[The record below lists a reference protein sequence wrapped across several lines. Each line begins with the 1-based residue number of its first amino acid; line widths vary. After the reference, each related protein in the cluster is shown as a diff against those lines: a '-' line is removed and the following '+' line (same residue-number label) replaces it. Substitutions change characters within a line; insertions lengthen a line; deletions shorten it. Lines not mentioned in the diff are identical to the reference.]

1 MCIHYRFGLFLVFSA
16 LTLAPPAGAR
26 DAAPAEVLVYGA
38 TPAGIA
44 ASVSAAK
51 AGRSVL
57 LVEPTARIGG
67 LMTNGLSYSDFRSF
81 ESLTGFFLN
90 FSRRVEAD
98 YRARYGADS
107 AQMKDSFR
115 GTHGEPSV
123 NLRVFQQMLAE
134 HPRVRVVS
142 GHTLVRVELSDFV
155 LGRRRIVAAHFA
167 TADGPRRIAAAQFV
181 DTSYEGDLMA
191 AAGESYHLGRES
203 RAQYGEPL
211 AGNARGEADGQVQGY
226 NLRLIMT
233 ERDDNKLM
241 PVAPEDYRREDF
253 TGILPL
259 FASGRLTKAFS
270 SNHDGIYRAHLM
282 RLPNEKWDVNDTP
295 RAPVR
300 LSLPDINDAYPDGDA
315 PTRAR
320 IVREHFY
327 HNLGLI
333 YFLQNDAAVPA
344 AIRDDAR
351 RYGWCRDEFNETGGV
366 ATQIYIREARRL
378 VGQHIFTGN
387 DTKNAPHDA
396 RTLLRPDAIA
406 IGDYVHNC
414 HGTGRTG
421 TRYDGTHEGEFYHNV
436 PPYQIAYGTIVPQKT
451 ENLLVPVACSASHFG
466 FSALRLEAIWS
477 ALGQAAGHAAHL
489 ALERATPVQKVD
501 VQALQRRL
509 HADGS
514 AALYVSDVPPG
525 SQDFAAVQ
533 WFGLRGALH
542 GLAPA
547 GQPQPRSIGSQY
559 TEAFPGHAADLAAP
573 LTPELRAR
581 WTALLPAGTPA
592 PAAAATATRGDF
604 IRIAHAALSRQ

>member
-1 MCIHYRFGLFLVFSA
+1 MSIRYRFGLVVILAA
-16 LTLAPPAGAR
+16 LTVATLAGAR
-26 DAAPAEVLVYGA
+26 DAAPAEVLVYGG

-51 AGRSVL
+51 AGRSVV
-57 LVEPTARIGG
+57 LVEPTPRIGG

-81 ESLTGFFLN
+81 ESLTGFFLD

-107 AQMKDSFR
+107 AQVKDSFR

-134 HPRVRVVS
+134 HPRVRVVT
-142 GHTLVRVELSDFV
+142 GQALARVELSDLV

-167 TADGPRRIAAAQFV
+167 TAGGPQRIAAAQFV
-181 DTSYEGDLMA
+181 DASYEGDLMA
-191 AAGESYHLGRES
+191 AAGESYHIGRES

-211 AGNARGEADGQVQGY
+211 AGNAQGEADSQVQGY

-233 ERDDNKLM
+233 EWEDNKLM
-241 PVAPEDYRREDF
+241 PVAPEGYRREDF

-259 FASGRLTKAFS
+259 FASGRLKKVFS
-270 SNHDGIYRAHLM
+270 PDRDGIYRAHLM

-300 LSLPDINDAYPDGDA
+300 LSLPDLNDAYPDGDA
-315 PTRAR
+315 TTRTR
-320 IVREHFY
+320 IVREHRY
-327 HNLGLI
+327 QNLGLL
-333 YFLQNDAAVPA
+333 YFLQNDPAVPDG
-344 AIRDDAR
+344 IRADAR
-351 RYGWCRDEFNETGGV
+351 RYGWCKDEFVETGGI
-366 ATQIYIREARRL
+366 AEQIYIREARRL

-387 DTKNAPHDA
+387 DTKNAPGDA
-396 RTLLRPDAIA
+396 RTVLHRDAVA

-421 TRYDGTHEGEFYHNV
+421 TRFDGQHEGEFYHNV

-466 FSALRLEAIWS
+466 FSALRLEAVWC

-489 ALERATPVQKVD
+489 ALERGTPVQKVD
-501 VQALQRRL
+501 VPALQRRL
-509 HADGS
+509 HSDGS
-514 AALYVSDVPPG
+514 ATLYVSDVPPG

-533 WFGLRGALH
+533 WFGLRGAFH
-542 GLAPA
+542 GLAPD
-547 GQPQPRSIGSQY
+547 GQPQPRPIGSQY
-559 TEAFPGHAADLAAP
+559 TEAFPSHMADLAAP

-581 WTALLPAGTPA
+581 WAALLPKDIPA
-592 PAAAATATRGDF
+592 PEAATRGEWL
-604 IRIAHAALSRQ
+604 RLAYAARSPR

>member
-1 MCIHYRFGLFLVFSA
+1 MCFRYRFGLFLVFSA

-81 ESLTGFFLN
+81 ESLTGFFLD

-107 AQMKDSFR
+107 AQVKDSFR

-123 NLRVFQQMLAE
+123 NLRAFQQMLAE
-134 HPRVRVVS
+134 HPRVRVLS
-142 GHTLVRVELSDFV
+142 GHTLARVELSDFV

-167 TADGPRRIAAAQFV
+167 TADGPQRLAAAQFV

-191 AAGESYHLGRES
+191 AAGESYHIGRES

-211 AGNARGEADGQVQGY
+211 AGNAQGESDGQVQGY

-253 TGILPL
+253 TDILPL
-259 FASGRLTKAFS
+259 FASGRLTKVFS

-327 HNLGLI
+327 QNLGLI

-344 AIRDDAR
+344 AIRADAR
-351 RYGWCRDEFNETGGV
+351 RYGWCRDEFTETGGV

-378 VGQHIFTGN
+378 VGQHVFTGN

-396 RTLLRPDAIA
+396 RTGLRPDAIA

-501 VQALQRRL
+501 VPALQRRL

-514 AALYVSDVPPG
+514 ATLYVSDVPPG
-525 SQDFAAVQ
+525 SEDFAAVQ

-581 WTALLPAGTPA
+581 WTALLPAGTPS

>member
-1 MCIHYRFGLFLVFSA
+1 MFIHDRLGLLVA
-16 LTLAPPAGAR
+16 LASLHLATPGGAR

-44 ASVSAAK
+44 ATVSAAK
-51 AGRSVL
+51 AGRSVV

-81 ESLTGFFLN
+81 ESLTGFFLD

-107 AQMKDSFR
+107 VQVKDSFR

-134 HPRVRVVS
+134 FPRVRVVT
-142 GHTLVRVELSDFV
+142 GHALARVELSDLV

-167 TADGPRRIAAAQFV
+167 TAGGTQRIAAAQFV
-181 DTSYEGDLMA
+181 DASYEGDLMA

-211 AGNARGEADGQVQGY
+211 AGNAQGEADGQVQGY

-233 ERDDNKLM
+233 EREDNKLM
-241 PVAPEDYRREDF
+241 PVAPEGYRREDF

-259 FASGRLTKAFS
+259 FASGRLTKVFS
-270 SNHDGIYRAHLM
+270 PDRDGIYRAHMM

-300 LSLPDINDAYPDGDA
+300 LSLPDLNDAYPEGDA
-315 PTRAR
+315 ATRAR

-333 YFLQNDAAVPA
+333 YFLQNDASVPA
-344 AIRDDAR
+344 DIRADAR
-351 RYGWCRDEFNETGGV
+351 RYGWCRDEFTETGGV
-366 ATQIYIREARRL
+366 ASQIYIREARRL
-378 VGQHIFTGN
+378 VGQHVFTGN
-387 DTKNAPHDA
+387 DTKNAPGDA
-396 RTLLRPDAIA
+396 RTLLRNDAIA

-421 TRYDGTHEGEFYHNV
+421 TRYEGTHEGEFYHNV

-466 FSALRLEAIWS
+466 FSALRLEAIWC

-489 ALERATPVQKVD
+489 ALENGTPVQKLD
-501 VQALQRRL
+501 FAALQRRL
-509 HADGS
+509 HTDGG
-514 AALYVSDVPPG
+514 ATLYVSDVPPG
-525 SQDFAAVQ
+525 SRDFAAVQ
-533 WFGLRGALH
+533 WFGLRGSFH
-542 GLAPA
+542 GLAPG
-547 GQPQPRSIGSQY
+547 GQPQPRPIGSQY

-581 WTALLPAGTPA
+581 WDALLPKGISSPEA
-592 PAAAATATRGDF
+592 ATRGEWL
-604 IRIAHAALSRQ
+604 RLAYAALGSP